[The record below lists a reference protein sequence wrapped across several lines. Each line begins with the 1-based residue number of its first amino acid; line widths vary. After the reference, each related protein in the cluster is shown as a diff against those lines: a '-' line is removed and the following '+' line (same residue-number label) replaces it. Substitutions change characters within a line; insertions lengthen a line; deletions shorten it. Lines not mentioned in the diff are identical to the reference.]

1 MQPRKLK
8 LPAKVLDRAR
18 KVSSEAPRGPGAPPP
33 SPRADKRHPREKI
46 VLALKKLH
54 PMD

>member
-8 LPAKVLDRAR
+8 LPAEVLDRAR
-18 KVSSEAPRGPGAPPP
+18 KVSSAAPRPPP
-33 SPRADKRHPREKI
+33 PPKPRADKPHPREKI
-46 VLALKKLH
+46 VQALKKLH